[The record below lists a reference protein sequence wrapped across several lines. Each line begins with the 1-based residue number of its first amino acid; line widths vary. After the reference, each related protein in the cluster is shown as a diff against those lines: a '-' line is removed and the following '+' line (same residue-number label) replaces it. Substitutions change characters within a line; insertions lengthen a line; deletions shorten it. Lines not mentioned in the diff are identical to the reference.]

1 MHPIPPKFAE
11 RFLLWFLNEELA
23 EEVIGDLE
31 EQYFNSVKSNT
42 TAKAKLNYWF
52 QVFNYM
58 RPFALRLFPSKNS
71 KYFIMYQHNFKL
83 AYRNFFKYKSQF
95 VINLT
100 GLSTGLACVLFIFL
114 WVSDEQK
121 MDKYHD
127 HDQRLFQIM
136 SNHTD
141 ASGIRTWKG
150 VPGLLLEEIQAEV
163 PEVEHAVAMT
173 DPHEYTL
180 SVEDAYH
187 KVDGKFASPGIFDV
201 FTYPLVSGNK
211 HTVLQDKS
219 SIVVTEDLANR
230 LFKTTDIVG
239 KDLKWHFWGREK
251 IVTVSGVMKSLPQN
265 TSKPF
270 DFILSWD
277 YYHDD
282 LISYKNWG
290 NYYGR
295 IMTTL
300 NAAADQASATEKIDA
315 ILKKNQEDS
324 NVDLFLAKYSDR
336 YLYSSYENGQQA
348 GGRIE
353 YVHLFSIVALFILFI
368 ASINFINLSTAKA
381 AHRTKE
387 IGVKKSLGATRKSL
401 ITQYFTESILL
412 STISLIIAFALVH
425 LLLPQ
430 FNFLSQKDLS
440 LVLNIEIIS
449 VAIGLI
455 AIVGIL
461 AGSYP
466 ALFLSGFKPI
476 DILKG
481 KVVRKPGEIRGR
493 KSLVIAQFSLSII
506 LIVSVVVV
514 YQQMEFVKNKNLGF
528 DKENLIYFEREGTLV
543 ADSEALVNELK
554 NTPGISNVALSS
566 FMVGGGNSTGGVSWE
581 GKSSDD
587 QIQFWEVRSG
597 QGTVDIMGMTLL
609 EGRDFSEEFG
619 ADSLSV
625 IFNEQAI
632 KAMGLTDPI
641 GKTIK
646 HYSGEKQ
653 IIGVV
658 KDFNLLSLHSDVE
671 PMIMLYGPKRTHFIM
686 AKIVPGTEVTTMG
699 KMEELYNKFNPGYVF
714 KPEFIDQ
721 EYQALYTSEERV
733 GVLSRYFSG
742 LAILISCLG
751 LFALAAFTTERRMK
765 EIGIRKVLGA
775 GTFKIVYLLSND
787 FTKMVLISIF
797 IALPISF
804 FIAQNWLEGFAFRID
819 LQWWFFAG
827 AGLLALIVAWLT
839 VGLHTVKAATVN
851 PVTCL
856 KDE

>member
-1 MHPIPPKFAE
+1 
-11 RFLLWFLNEELA
+11 
-23 EEVIGDLE
+23 
-31 EQYFNSVKSNT
+31 
-42 TAKAKLNYWF
+42 
-52 QVFNYM
+52 
-58 RPFALRLFPSKNS
+58 
-71 KYFIMYQHNFKL
+71 MYQHNFKL
-83 AYRNFFKYKSQF
+83 AYRNFFKYKTQF
-95 VINLT
+95 LINLT

-127 HDQRLFQIM
+127 NDQRLYQVM
-136 SNHTD
+136 SNQTD
-141 ASGIRTWKG
+141 ANGIRTWKG

-173 DPHEYTL
+173 DAHEYTL
-180 SVEDAYH
+180 SVGDAYH

-201 FTYPLVSGNK
+201 FTYPLIKGNK
-211 HTVLQDKS
+211 KTALQDKS
-219 SIVVTEDLANR
+219 SIVITEDLANR
-230 LFKTTDIVG
+230 LFKTTDILG
-239 KDLKWHFWGREK
+239 KDIKWHFWGREK
-251 IVTVSGVMKSLPQN
+251 IVTIAGVMKNLPQN
-265 TSKPF
+265 TSEPF

-295 IMTTL
+295 IMVVL
-300 NAAADQASATEKIDA
+300 NSPSDRVPVNEKVDA
-315 ILKKNQEDS
+315 ILKKKQEDNS
-324 NVDLFLAKYSDR
+324 VDLFLAKYSDR
-336 YLYSSYENGQQA
+336 YLYSNYENGQQA

-353 YVHLFSIVALFILFI
+353 YVNLFSIVALFILFI

-381 AHRTKE
+381 SHRTKE
-387 IGVKKSLGATRKSL
+387 IGVKKSLGATRNSL
-401 ITQYFTESILL
+401 IVQYFTESILL
-412 STISLIIAFALVH
+412 STISLIIAFCLVY

-430 FNFLSQKDLS
+430 FNYLSQKDLS
-440 LVLNIEIIS
+440 LVLNNEIIA
-449 VAIGLI
+449 VAMSLI

-466 ALFLSGFKPI
+466 ALFLSGFNPI

-481 KVVRKPGEIRGR
+481 KIVRKPGEIRGR
-493 KSLVIAQFSLSII
+493 NTLVIAQFSLSII
-506 LIVSVVVV
+506 LIVAVVVV

-528 DKENLIYFEREGTLV
+528 DKENLIYFEREGKLID
-543 ADSEALVNELK
+543 DSETLINELK
-554 NTPGISNVALSS
+554 NTTGISNVALSG

-581 GKSSDD
+581 GKSPDD
-587 QIQFWEVRSG
+587 QVQFWEVRSG
-597 QGTVDIMGMTLL
+597 EGSVDIMGMELI

-619 ADSLSV
+619 ADSMSV

-641 GKTIK
+641 GKTIE
-646 HYSGEKQ
+646 HYSGQKQ
-653 IIGVV
+653 IVGIV
-658 KDFNLLSLHSDVE
+658 KDFNLLSLHSKVE
-671 PMIMLYGPKRTHFIM
+671 PMIMLYAPKQTHFIM
-686 AKIVPGTEVTTMG
+686 AKIVPGTEVSSIG
-699 KMEELYNKFNPGYVF
+699 RIEELYNKFNSGYVF

-721 EYQALYTSEERV
+721 DYQALYTSEERV

-751 LFALAAFTTERRMK
+751 LFGLAAFTTERRMK

-775 GTFKIVYLLSND
+775 GEFKIVYLLSSD
-787 FTKMVLISIF
+787 FTKMVLISIL

-804 FIAQNWLEGFAFRID
+804 FIVQSWLEGFAFRID
-819 LQWWFFAG
+819 LEWWFFAG
-827 AGLLALIVAWLT
+827 AGLLALVVAWLT
-839 VGLHTVKAATVN
+839 TGLHTIKAAIAN
-851 PVTCL
+851 PVECL